1 MTLLQRSL
9 RHSGFS
15 LIEVLCA
22 ILIMGFGIAG
32 LTFGI
37 STALISSKE
46 SELQTTAALIAAGR
60 VELLR
65 ADGFILEGEEEG
77 GFTGGLAMYRWRQSV
92 LPSREIDGLYEV
104 IVVVEHSDTEQ
115 SLYELRTLVF
125 DPPIESDSEDSEREN
140 RRGSG
145 RQRERGNRQ

>member
-1 MTLLQRSL
+1 
-9 RHSGFS
+9 
-15 LIEVLCA
+15 
-22 ILIMGFGIAG
+22 
-32 LTFGI
+32 
-37 STALISSKE
+37 
-46 SELQTTAALIAAGR
+46 
-60 VELLR
+60 
-65 ADGFILEGEEEG
+65 
-77 GFTGGLAMYRWRQSV
+77 V